1 MSEEANKEQPKD
13 PEQEKITELSDVQL
27 EEAAGGSPD
36 GVPSLETDKS
46 EQITKVGRPGYIDD
60 L

>member
-1 MSEEANKEQPKD
+1 MPEEVNTEQTKAAKKETI
-13 PEQEKITELSDVQL
+13 PELNDDQL
-27 EEAAGGSPD
+27 QEAAGGSPD
-36 GVPSLETDKS
+36 GVPSLEPDKS